1 MRALR
6 APLLLATLAF
16 GCRPDLDEGLSRL
29 DSPRV
34 VAVVL
39 DPPEAPPGATVRVS
53 PVIASRD
60 GIVEGTAVEL
70 AFCAL
75 PRALGENGAAPASCL
90 RDDGV
95 LAGSTS
101 SGEAT
106 LVVPREA
113 CLTFGPEVTS
123 ADLRPRDADVTGGHY
138 QPLRVRGADTTT
150 FASLRLTCAP
160 ARVPAEVAARLG
172 RLARPNENP
181 TGLRLEPLGDTLARR
196 TLRRGARVPL
206 RASWE
211 PTSAEAYVAVPPSGD
226 DLVTRR
232 EALRVTWYASAGTLS
247 HERTGRASNDTASTS
262 DNDLLAPEAPGV
274 VHLVAVLRDDRGGV
288 AVTTLSL
295 GVE

>member
-1 MRALR
+1 MRGLR

-39 DPPEAPPGATVRVS
+39 DPPEASPGATVRVS
-53 PVIASRD
+53 PVVASRD
-60 GIVEGTAVEL
+60 GLVEGTPVEL

-95 LAGSTS
+95 VPGATS
-101 SGEAT
+101 SGEAA

-138 QPLRVRGADTTT
+138 QPLRVRGPDTTT

-160 ARVPAEVAARLG
+160 ARVPAEIAARL
-172 RLARPNENP
+172 RLLARPNENP
-181 TGLRLEPLGDTLARR
+181 TGLRLEPLSDTKARL
-196 TLRRGARVPL
+196 TVRRGALVRL
-206 RASWE
+206 RATWD
-211 PTSAEAYVAVPPSGD
+211 PTSAETYVAVSPTGD

-232 EALRVTWYASAGTLS
+232 EALRITWYASAGALS
-247 HERTGRASNDTASTS
+247 HERTGRGSDDTTSTS
-262 DNDLLAPEAPGV
+262 DNDLLAPESPGV
-274 VHLVAVLRDDRGGV
+274 AHLVAVLRDDRGGV
-288 AVTTLSL
+288 AVTPLSL
-295 GVE
+295 DVE